1 MIKQKKFYDSKTVL
15 IQVTYQT
22 ICLMV
27 MVLTLDMMVAVMK
40 VNGLK
45 ACPTEKVQYI
55 IKEVNITKVIFNR
68 EEDTEKV
75 FINAKIIA
83 MMVIGLMEKWKV
95 KVILNGM
102 MVELMKVILLK
113 INSMVKVFILI
124 KMERFLE
131 VILDM
136 VKNMVKVLLL
146 FLINL
151 FIKVIGKMMLKLELP
166 LILVKL
172 VIM

>member
-1 MIKQKKFYDSKTVL
+1 
-15 IQVTYQT
+15 
-22 ICLMV
+22 
-27 MVLTLDMMVAVMK
+27 MK

-113 INSMVKVFILI
+113 IRKPSSI
-124 KMERFLE
+124 
-131 VILDM
+131 
-136 VKNMVKVLLL
+136 
-146 FLINL
+146 
-151 FIKVIGKMMLKLELP
+151 
-166 LILVKL
+166 
-172 VIM
+172 